1 MIELHS
7 VSKVDPDFIGGI
19 IGSVSLCINLL
30 YEKLGSM
37 QEKKTMCYWM
47 ANLFKS
53 IGKNQYV

>member
-47 ANLFKS
+47 A
-53 IGKNQYV
+53 